1 MRNNAPAVSDKKKKK
16 VLAQL
21 KETNKKLNRTER
33 MDVFEKVKTLITKNI
48 FNHMVNGTY
57 VSDSNLAI
65 AEKVLSRMSEVV
77 KVKEALIAMI

>member
-1 MRNNAPAVSDKKKKK
+1 M
-16 VLAQL
+16 AQL

-77 KVKEALIAMI
+77 KVKEALTAMI

>member
-1 MRNNAPAVSDKKKKK
+1 MKYLKILRNFKKKKK

-77 KVKEALIAMI
+77 KVKEALTAMI

>member
-77 KVKEALIAMI
+77 KVKEALTAMI

>member
-1 MRNNAPAVSDKKKKK
+1 
-16 VLAQL
+16 
-21 KETNKKLNRTER
+21 

-77 KVKEALIAMI
+77 KVKEALTAMI